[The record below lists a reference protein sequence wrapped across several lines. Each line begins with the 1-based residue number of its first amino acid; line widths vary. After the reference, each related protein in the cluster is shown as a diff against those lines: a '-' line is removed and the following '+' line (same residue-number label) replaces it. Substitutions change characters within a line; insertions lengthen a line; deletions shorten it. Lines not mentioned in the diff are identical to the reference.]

1 MVQISSLIK
10 IPTVGVEILTAE
22 KRPSPLSHF
31 LVQFLATRAKMT
43 HENDAKPVAKH
54 SLIVALQI
62 HALYFSIRGGLVPPY
77 TFWKGA
83 DVSSQ
88 NGNFYLMQLYS
99 KTARSIWIKLYTH
112 FIWILVKIVSKFETN
127 RTTRFRDIA
136 RRKSDPAPTLHG
148 LNLFNDNSRCKKA
161 IDLRSTPNDS

>member
-62 HALYFSIRGGLVPPY
+62 HALYFSIRGGLAPPLY
-77 TFWKGA
+77 LLKGRRR
-83 DVSSQ
+83 
-88 NGNFYLMQLYS
+88 FES
-99 KTARSIWIKLYTH
+99 KRKFLLDATLLKIAANDLDQTLYTLYLDPCQDC
-112 FIWILVKIVSKFETN
+112 IKI
-127 RTTRFRDIA
+127 
-136 RRKSDPAPTLHG
+136 
-148 LNLFNDNSRCKKA
+148 
-161 IDLRSTPNDS
+161 